1 LSGNTSK
8 TVTRM
13 YPAVGNFNSWYS
25 KQIEDEIEMTIGT
38 IALRCMSKCI
48 VTLGCEACWPL
59 LYCFITYP
67 MAGMFGNIFTV
78 LTIAL
83 FLALNNLCYVAIGS
97 TLGVLFDSISHGMI
111 ASTLV
116 SQTSLIAAGFYT
128 ELPAAIDLIR
138 YISPVFWAYR
148 GIVKMGLRW
157 SDTYACFK
165 GQSDVGVN
173 QCYLEYSP
181 GIDALKKRGINV
193 ATFNDA
199 QSDEV
204 HVEILMLCLLYAI
217 FQVLIF
223 AMCCHKVA
231 VKKKVAVVINL
242 ARASIGRLS
251 VRVSRLSIGRFSVG
265 AFKFDNEVLD
275 EPIDLPEDDDDENL
289 SYDNG
294 NSRNLNEIEDGD
306 NNDDMTMKGTMLEDF
321 LPAE

>member
-1 LSGNTSK
+1 
-8 TVTRM
+8 
-13 YPAVGNFNSWYS
+13 
-25 KQIEDEIEMTIGT
+25 
-38 IALRCMSKCI
+38 
-48 VTLGCEACWPL
+48 
-59 LYCFITYP
+59 

-83 FLALNNLCYVAIGS
+83 LLALNNLCYVAIGS
-97 TLGVLFDSISHGMI
+97 TIGVLFDSLPHGMI

-128 ELPAAIDLIR
+128 QLPTAMHLIR

-148 GIVKMGLRW
+148 GIIKMGLRW
-157 SDTYACFK
+157 SDTYACSE

-217 FQVLIF
+217 LQMLIF
-223 AMCCHKVA
+223 VMCCYKAA
-231 VKKKVAVVINL
+231 VKKKVTVVISV
-242 ARASIGRLS
+242 ARLSIGRLS
-251 VRVSRLSIGRFSVG
+251 VR
-265 AFKFDNEVLD
+265 AFK
-275 EPIDLPEDDDDENL
+275 
-289 SYDNG
+289 
-294 NSRNLNEIEDGD
+294 GD
-306 NNDDMTMKGTMLEDF
+306 NDEWST
-321 LPAE
+321 